1 MALELRRK
9 ASLKWK
15 SNTFTLLMYLVMEH
29 KKDIA
34 FSKFLLVWQ
43 MDDDRPSRPLQE
55 VTIGPYHANQFGSV
69 LRKRVSTEMQH

>member
-29 KKDIA
+29 KKDTA

-55 VTIGPYHANQFGSV
+55 EDHIMPINLEVCYV
-69 LRKRVSTEMQH
+69 KE